1 MLVVQHSA
9 DLAYDFAGTQVAFHA
24 QQGSHA
30 EPAIDGAAY
39 LAGNANS
46 RPIPC
51 PSHPLLELIAGFA
64 AIPGLAPI
72 ALGHPDSLNALAVGK
87 GHEVANGA
95 ILRNELFLH
104 SGEDRPQALAVVVAE
119 KVLGTRGTFLNRRNR
134 MAMEAFKQLLRALL
148 CLLAV

>member
-72 ALGHPDSLNALAVGK
+72 ALGHPDSLNALADRKSTRLNSSHQIISYAVFCLK
-87 GHEVANGA
+87 KKKRYSRHE
-95 ILRNELFLH
+95 LRRE
-104 SGEDRPQALAVVVAE
+104 SP
-119 KVLGTRGTFLNRRNR
+119 TT
-134 MAMEAFKQLLRALL
+134 
-148 CLLAV
+148 